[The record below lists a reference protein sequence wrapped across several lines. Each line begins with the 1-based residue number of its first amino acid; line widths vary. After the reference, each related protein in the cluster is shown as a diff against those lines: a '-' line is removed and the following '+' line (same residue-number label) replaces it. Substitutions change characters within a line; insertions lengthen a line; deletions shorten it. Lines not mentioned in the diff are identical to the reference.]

1 MMLVNMNL
9 SPRWVGELTTAGFEA
24 AHWST
29 LGANHAPDAEIM
41 ACARA
46 HDYVV
51 VTHDLDFS
59 ASSPRPTERS
69 RAWCKSAPRMS
80 ART

>member
-1 MMLVNMNL
+1 V
-9 SPRWVGELTTAGFEA
+9 LTTAGFEA

-29 LGANHAPDAEIM
+29 LGANNAPDAEIM

-51 VTHDLDFS
+51 VTHDLDFNTIL
-59 ASSPRPTERS
+59 AATHGETLTRHVDRLCGRLDAGQKYWVFTESSG
-69 RAWCKSAPRMS
+69 
-80 ART
+80 